1 MLLSLAV
8 YWMLAA
14 KTEEP
19 LTVNQ
24 ALMIAV
30 ATLAGVVVVL
40 FAYLRSVDARQEKK
54 LAECEEDRRQLWI
67 SILELGGNHPQRQ
80 KRV

>member
-1 MLLSLAV
+1 MLLTLAV

-40 FAYLRSVDARQEKK
+40 FAYLRSVDARQEKR
-54 LAECEEDRRQLWI
+54 LAECEEDRRQLWLSVI
-67 SILELGGNHPQRQ
+67 QLGGHPPH
-80 KRV
+80 KRA

>member
-1 MLLSLAV
+1 MLFTIELC
-8 YWMLAA
+8 WMLAA
-14 KTEEP
+14 KIEEP

-54 LAECEEDRRQLWI
+54 LAECEEDRRQLWLSVI
-67 SILELGGNHPQRQ
+67 ELGGHPPR
-80 KRV
+80 KRA

>member
-1 MLLSLAV
+1 MLFTFATW
-8 YWMLAA
+8 WMLAA
-14 KTEEP
+14 KIEEP

-30 ATLAGVVVVL
+30 ATLAGVVAIL

-54 LAECEEDRRQLWI
+54 LAECEEDRRQLWQ
-67 SILELGGNHPQRQ
+67 SIIELGGHPPKA
-80 KRV
+80 KRA